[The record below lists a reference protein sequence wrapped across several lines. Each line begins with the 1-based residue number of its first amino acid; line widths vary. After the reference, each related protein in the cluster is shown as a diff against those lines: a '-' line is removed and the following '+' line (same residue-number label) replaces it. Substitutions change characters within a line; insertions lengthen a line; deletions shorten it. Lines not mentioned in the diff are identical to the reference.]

1 MISPVKISFEKV
13 KEKILLQSFN
23 KIKMNE
29 HLIHKWRLKYACMI
43 TYVHTLHY
51 DMYNLNILSYHKE
64 EYLWKLWLFFYYL
77 KILQLFL
84 SIHCSFIFL
93 SQTGIEDEKLCISQ
107 PPFQLFDPDLQLP
120 YQAAAFRREQVTW
133 T

>member
-1 MISPVKISFEKV
+1 MH
-13 KEKILLQSFN
+13 
-23 KIKMNE
+23 IKSCTHFLYHHMNQ
-29 HLIHKWRLKYACMI
+29 L
-43 TYVHTLHY
+43 
-51 DMYNLNILSYHKE
+51 NLLSYCKE
-64 EYLWKLWLFFYYL
+64 RLLYQNYDFFFYL

-84 SIHCSFIFL
+84 SIHCSFVFL

>member
-1 MISPVKISFEKV
+1 
-13 KEKILLQSFN
+13 
-23 KIKMNE
+23 MNE
-29 HLIHKWRLKYACMI
+29 HIVQKWRWKYEYVI
-43 TYVHTLHY
+43 TYVHALHY
-51 DMYNLNILSYHKE
+51 VISKINILSDPKE
-64 EYLWKLWLFFYYL
+64 ESLYENDDFFYYL